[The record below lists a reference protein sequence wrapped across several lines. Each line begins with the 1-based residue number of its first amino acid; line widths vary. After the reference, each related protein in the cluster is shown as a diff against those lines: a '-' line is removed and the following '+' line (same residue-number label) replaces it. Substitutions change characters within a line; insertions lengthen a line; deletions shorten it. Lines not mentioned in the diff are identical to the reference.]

1 MSKRPPQ
8 RAIPRETTGTD
19 APAQGFAP
27 FLVDDGPG
35 PDNTPAASAPS
46 GAAASPQ
53 PVATSR
59 EELLDLLGGLRA
71 QGNLDVGDEAA
82 ILREYDGLLVELRGE
97 KTRLEAEYRE
107 RMARDGQA
115 RTDAWLAEAAA
126 ALGRRQGEQMR
137 QLVQTIPGLVPASA

>member
-8 RAIPRETTGTD
+8 RPIPRETASTD
-19 APAQGFAP
+19 TPAQGFAP
-27 FLVDDGPG
+27 FLVDDGPA
-35 PDNTPAASAPS
+35 PAATAATPAEAPASTH
-46 GAAASPQ
+46 

-59 EELLDLLGGLRA
+59 EELLDTLGGLRA
-71 QGNLDVGDEAA
+71 QGHLDVGDEAA

-97 KTRLEAEYRE
+97 KARLEAEYRE

-137 QLVQTIPGLVPASA
+137 QLVQTIPGLMPASA